1 MRKFFSFVLTL
12 TVLISALFTGVVYAE
27 EVPPLETPAPAR
39 IHEEPEPTEV
49 PPDIINR
56 TKVPDPLE
64 GFRFKL
70 DSKMLH
76 IWFPNI
82 QDSDEVVILYDD
94 NVWLIDCAS
103 AKYAPRGV
111 DMMKRLGITK
121 IDKLFFTH
129 PHYDHIEG
137 LQVTNEYAPVT
148 EVLYSSNFP
157 ADATEKMIEVLD
169 YAKQAS
175 IPVSTFDDGEVFTL
189 GDGDVTLTWYF
200 NEYTPELLNTNE
212 RGIINHQNDCSAICL
227 LQYGERRMLFMAD
240 MERNYGQQTFYPR
253 ITAGLDLR
261 ADIIKYP
268 HHGNNGMLNEFW
280 DSVGATLTVITNNRG
295 MNKPGI
301 DFLLAKRAGIF
312 YTNFPERYVH
322 LYTDGHTWVI
332 EYVPLTDFPPLE

>member
-129 PHYDHIEG
+129 PHCKNDSPG
-137 LQVTNEYAPVT
+137 LACAVSSGHYRSFSERVSVFEAGTGGQRSLVLHFCSGDTDLPVK
-148 EVLYSSNFP
+148 VRS
-157 ADATEKMIEVLD
+157 D
-169 YAKQAS
+169 
-175 IPVSTFDDGEVFTL
+175 
-189 GDGDVTLTWYF
+189 
-200 NEYTPELLNTNE
+200 
-212 RGIINHQNDCSAICL
+212 
-227 LQYGERRMLFMAD
+227 
-240 MERNYGQQTFYPR
+240 
-253 ITAGLDLR
+253 
-261 ADIIKYP
+261 
-268 HHGNNGMLNEFW
+268 
-280 DSVGATLTVITNNRG
+280 
-295 MNKPGI
+295 
-301 DFLLAKRAGIF
+301 
-312 YTNFPERYVH
+312 
-322 LYTDGHTWVI
+322 
-332 EYVPLTDFPPLE
+332 